1 MDDEKQKIN
10 QSKNILAELT
20 WRICKYLQPLQID
33 ILQKYIQYVSYDLK
47 PKISINPVSNLI
59 GKYHMKFLLKS
70 RDLAET
76 NLQPLQ
82 FDICKNKST
91 CIIDLVIKD
100 RL

>member
-1 MDDEKQKIN
+1 
-10 QSKNILAELT
+10 
-20 WRICKYLQPLQID
+20 
-33 ILQKYIQYVSYDLK
+33 
-47 PKISINPVSNLI
+47 
-59 GKYHMKFLLKS
+59 MKFLLKS

-91 CIIDLVIKD
+91 CILDLVIKD